1 MNLAKILIERPVY
14 AWIIALLTLIG
25 GIVGYINISRLED
38 PNFTIK
44 TALVVTL
51 YPGASAVEV
60 EQQVSDRIES
70 AIQQMAQV
78 DRIESYSEPGYSE
91 VRVIIRDQYTSSELP
106 QIWNE
111 LRNRVGDAA
120 PFLPPGAGPS
130 RVIDTFGDVYGIFY
144 ALSGSGYSPAQLY
157 DYARE
162 LRRQLL
168 KLEDIADVVIGGVQ
182 QEQIIIEIDEAA
194 LVANNLSIPQVA
206 QALNAQNEI
215 RFSGQELTGDALL
228 RITPSGSLDSVEAIR
243 ALPLSTSSGNFIL
256 GDIAKVQRE
265 YASIPRQIIR
275 LNGQPA
281 LTIGISARA
290 NTNVVKVGQEVDALL
305 AKLASRVPAGI
316 ELTSLYDQPHVVNES
331 VQSFILNVVI
341 SVVIVAVI
349 LCFGLGWRA
358 GLVLAIELFLSITGT
373 IAVMYAAGIE
383 LQRISLGALI
393 IVMGM
398 LTDNTIVVC
407 EGMLVRVTKGM
418 SHIDAAGQIL
428 NKSKWILLASTIV
441 GILAFA
447 GIGLSPDAIGEFC
460 ASLFQVAT
468 ISLLMSWLI
477 AILLTPLL
485 GKYFL
490 RQPTIG
496 TKSAESGFIYQKY
509 VALLQ
514 WAVVNRKIVL
524 TSLAL
529 ITIALIWA
537 FRFVPQSFFP
547 PSETPMFY
555 VDMHMPRGT
564 DIRTVSERARD
575 IEDLL
580 TSLPQV
586 EHVSSFIGAG
596 ATRFVLVYDPHSPD
610 SAYAQ
615 FIVQVR
621 DSGEIENM
629 LPQIRQT
636 LEHEHPYAR
645 WVFIRP
651 TFGPSGGA
659 TLQARFSGE
668 NPLIL
673 RQLSEQAQ
681 EIFRNHEQVISTSDD
696 WESFISSLR
705 PEFDEDHARTVG
717 VTRRQV
723 SDTLMYATDGIRIGV
738 YRENDLLHPIVVR
751 APLTEQGVERLADL
765 QIFSEGLQRY
775 IPLSAVINKFKLV
788 PEEGRII
795 RRQRERVITVN
806 ASPREDVNSMA
817 VFSQIRPLIEAIPL
831 PQGYKLEWGGEYEA
845 SSDAQESLFRQLP
858 LSFIA
863 MIVLVFLMF
872 GRAKPALIVLLVV
885 PMSICGV
892 TLGLLIF
899 NGSFGFIALLGLL
912 SLIGMLIKNAVMVVE
927 EIDEQILLG
936 TPGHQ
941 AVIEGSASRLRPVS
955 LAAITTTLG
964 MFPLL
969 WDSFFSDMAIT
980 LMAGLLFAT
989 ILTLVAVPALYALFF
1004 SIDMEK
1010 K

>member
-14 AWIIALLTLIG
+14 AWMVILLTLIG

-51 YPGASAVEV
+51 YPGASAIEV
-60 EQQVSDRIES
+60 EQEVSDRIES

-91 VRVIIRDQYTSSELP
+91 IRVIIRDQYNSSELP
-106 QIWNE
+106 QIWDE

-120 PFLPPGAGPS
+120 PLLPPGAGPS

-157 DYARE
+157 EYARE

-168 KLEDIADVVIGGVQ
+168 KLDDIADVTIGGVQ
-182 QEQIIIEIDEAA
+182 QEQITIEIDEAA
-194 LVANNLSIPQVA
+194 LVANNLSLTQIA
-206 QALNAQNEI
+206 QALNAQNEV
-215 RFSGQELTGDALL
+215 RFSGQELAGGTLL
-228 RITPSGSLDSVEAIR
+228 RITPSGALDSVEAIR
-243 ALPLSTSSGNFIL
+243 SLPLNIGTGNFVL
-256 GDIAKVQRE
+256 GDIAKVERE
-265 YASIPRQIIR
+265 YAPIPRQIIR
-275 LNGQPA
+275 LDGQPA

-290 NTNVVKVGQEVDALL
+290 NTNVVNVGQEVDELLERLALQ
-305 AKLASRVPAGI
+305 VPTGI
-316 ELTSLYDQPHVVNES
+316 QLTSLYDQPHIVNKS
-331 VQSFILNVVI
+331 VQSFIINVVI
-341 SVVIVAVI
+341 SVMIVAVI

-358 GLVLAIELFLSITGT
+358 GTVLAIELFLSITGT

-383 LQRISLGALI
+383 LERISLGALI

-418 SHIDAAGQIL
+418 SHIDAATQIL

-441 GILAFA
+441 GILAFS

-460 ASLFQVAT
+460 ASLFQVAA
-468 ISLLMSWLI
+468 ISLLMSWVI
-477 AILLTPLL
+477 AVLLTPLL

-490 RQPTIG
+490 RQPSSDE
-496 TKSAESGFIYQKY
+496 KPAAPGFAYQKY
-509 VALLQ
+509 AQLLK
-514 WAVVNRKIVL
+514 WAVIRRKLVL
-524 TSLAL
+524 VFLAF
-529 ITIALIWA
+529 ITIISIWA

-564 DIRTVSERARD
+564 DVRTVSEKARD
-575 IEDLL
+575 IENLLGDL
-580 TSLPQV
+580 PEV
-586 EHVSSFIGAG
+586 EHVTSLIGAG

-615 FIVQVR
+615 FIVQVQ
-621 DSGEIENM
+621 DSQDIEDM
-629 LPQIRQT
+629 LPQIRET
-636 LEHEHPYAR
+636 LEQEHPYAR

-668 NPLIL
+668 DPAIL

-681 EIFRNHEQVISTSDD
+681 EIFRNHDQVISTSDD
-696 WESFISSLR
+696 WERFINSLR

-723 SDTLMYATDGIRIGV
+723 SDTLMYATDGIRIGT
-738 YRENDLLHPIVVR
+738 YREEDLLHPIVVR
-751 APLTEQGVERLADL
+751 APLSAQGVERLADL
-765 QIFSEGLQRY
+765 QIYSEGLRQY
-775 IPLSAVINKFKLV
+775 IPLSSVVNELSLI

-817 VFSQIRPLIEAIPL
+817 VFNQIRPLIEAIPL
-831 PQGYKLEWGGEYEA
+831 PVGYKLEWGGEYEA

-892 TLGLLIF
+892 TIGLLTF
-899 NGSFGFIALLGLL
+899 NGSFGFVALLGLL

-936 TPGHQ
+936 IPSSQ
-941 AVIEGSASRLRPVS
+941 AVIEGAASRLRPVF

-964 MFPLL
+964 MIPLL

-980 LMAGLLFAT
+980 MMAGLLFAT

-1004 SIDMEK
+1004 SIDMEQ
-1010 K
+1010 